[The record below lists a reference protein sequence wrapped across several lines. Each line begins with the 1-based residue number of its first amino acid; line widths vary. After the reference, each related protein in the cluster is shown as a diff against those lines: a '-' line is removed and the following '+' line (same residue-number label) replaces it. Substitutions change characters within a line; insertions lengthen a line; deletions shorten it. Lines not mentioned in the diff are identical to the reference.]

1 MWGLIACHNYAP
13 KYISYKIRKVCE
25 LIAELVPDN
34 LVTAQKTQD
43 KQQVNLIKQLQT
55 YLKTSVDYET
65 NLLTRLVNQ
74 ETDTLLNLVN
84 AQGVALSYGETLN
97 LVGKTPKKAA
107 IEDLTLWLKS
117 NHREKVFATHNLSK
131 IYNQGKD
138 IITEASGILA
148 ISILLNSTSYYI
160 IWFRPEVIQTVNWA
174 GDPNESL
181 SIGVDGEIKLCPRN
195 SFAIW
200 KETVKNTAIPWKK
213 FEKEAAEKLREILLL
228 AALEFS
234 HTVMEEAVK
243 KAEAANRI
251 KGEFLAN
258 MSHELRTPLNAILGF
273 AQIMRRSSKLDA
285 EQQENLSIITG
296 SGEHLLNLIN
306 QVLDLS
312 KIEAGRT
319 IINKTEL
326 DFYRLLDDLE
336 DMFQFKAEEQKL
348 RLLFER
354 SPNVPQY
361 IRTDQVKLRQVL
373 INLINNALKFTE
385 EGGVSLRVRGESLNF
400 METNDTKETE
410 NKLSTKKTIIIE
422 IEDTGQGIS
431 QEELDRLFEPFVQS
445 KGVKN
450 NQEGTGLGLTI
461 SRKFINLMGGD
472 IAMNSEVGRGT
483 ILKFNIEVEEIKAT
497 EIKTEIKPRRKV
509 IGLQPN
515 QPQYRIL
522 VVDDR
527 YSNRE
532 LVVKLLTP
540 LGFEIRTASNGKE
553 AIQVWQ
559 QWEPH
564 LIWMD
569 MKMPIMDGYEAT
581 KVIKTTMKGQAT
593 AIIALTASVFEEE
606 KAVVLSTGC
615 DSFIRK
621 PFREAEI
628 FDAMEKQIGV
638 QFIYETDENNE
649 QKKTKIDVHK
659 VINSQTI
666 ANLSDAWVKDFKQ
679 AIVNADSVTID
690 SLLEKIKDNNPDL
703 ARAIYHLTE
712 NFEYE
717 TLLDLL
723 E

>member
-1 MWGLIACHNYAP
+1 M
-13 KYISYKIRKVCE
+13 
-25 LIAELVPDN
+25 
-34 LVTAQKTQD
+34 
-43 KQQVNLIKQLQT
+43 
-55 YLKTSVDYET
+55 
-65 NLLTRLVNQ
+65 
-74 ETDTLLNLVN
+74 
-84 AQGVALSYGETLN
+84 
-97 LVGKTPKKAA
+97 
-107 IEDLTLWLKS
+107 
-117 NHREKVFATHNLSK
+117 
-131 IYNQGKD
+131 
-138 IITEASGILA
+138 
-148 ISILLNSTSYYI
+148 
-160 IWFRPEVIQTVNWA
+160 
-174 GDPNESL
+174 
-181 SIGVDGEIKLCPRN
+181 
-195 SFAIW
+195 
-200 KETVKNTAIPWKK
+200 
-213 FEKEAAEKLREILLL
+213 
-228 AALEFS
+228 
-234 HTVMEEAVK
+234 
-243 KAEAANRI
+243 
-251 KGEFLAN
+251 
-258 MSHELRTPLNAILGF
+258 
-273 AQIMRRSSKLDA
+273 
-285 EQQENLSIITG
+285 
-296 SGEHLLNLIN
+296 
-306 QVLDLS
+306 
-312 KIEAGRT
+312 
-319 IINKTEL
+319 
-326 DFYRLLDDLE
+326 
-336 DMFQFKAEEQKL
+336 
-348 RLLFER
+348 
-354 SPNVPQY
+354 
-361 IRTDQVKLRQVL
+361 
-373 INLINNALKFTE
+373 
-385 EGGVSLRVRGESLNF
+385 
-400 METNDTKETE
+400 
-410 NKLSTKKTIIIE
+410 
-422 IEDTGQGIS
+422 
-431 QEELDRLFEPFVQS
+431 QS

-483 ILKFNIEVEEIKAT
+483 IIKFNIEVEEIKAT

-569 MKMPIMDGYEAT
+569 MKVPIMDGYEAT

-679 AIVNADSVTID
+679 AIVNVDSVTID

-712 NFEYE
+712 NFEHE

>member
-107 IEDLTLWLKS
+107 IEDLILWLKS

-213 FEKEAAEKLREILLL
+213 FEKEAAEKLRDILLL

-483 ILKFNIEVEEIKAT
+483 IIKFNIEVEEIKAT

-569 MKMPIMDGYEAT
+569 MRMPIMDGYEAT

-649 QKKTKIDVHK
+649 QKKQKLTC
-659 VINSQTI
+659 
-666 ANLSDAWVKDFKQ
+666 
-679 AIVNADSVTID
+679 
-690 SLLEKIKDNNPDL
+690 IK
-703 ARAIYHLTE
+703 
-712 NFEYE
+712 
-717 TLLDLL
+717 
-723 E
+723 